1 MGTCANSAVE
11 SPGAR
16 RRAAA
21 GRKLA
26 GPSAKER
33 LAGVRKPLSPTKEAG
48 SAATR
53 RGKGRELGL
62 AAPQP
67 QQRLVVRVQRAPA
80 VAVRDKALLG
90 AEGPPAREGWGLG
103 GVAGAQ

>member
-1 MGTCANSAVE
+1 MGMGADSCVE
-11 SPGAR
+11 SSGAR

-48 SAATR
+48 AAAR
-53 RGKGRELGL
+53 KGRGRELGI
-62 AAPQP
+62 AAPQA
-67 QQRLVVRVQRAPA
+67 QRRLVVRVQRAPA

-90 AEGPPAREGWGLG
+90 AEGPPAREAWGLG

>member
-1 MGTCANSAVE
+1 ME

-26 GPSAKER
+26 GPSAKDR

-48 SAATR
+48 AAPR
-53 RGKGRELGL
+53 KGRGRELGM
-62 AAPQP
+62 AAPQA

-80 VAVRDKALLG
+80 VAARDKALLG
-90 AEGPPAREGWGLG
+90 AEGKALLGAQGQPAREAWGLG